1 MFPRGR
7 DCTEGMTIDWEMMGV
22 IGQVNIIDGRTERVE
37 GERVFISILESEIK
51 EDVTHVVAAALS
63 FQRKTHPS

>member
-22 IGQVNIIDGRTERVE
+22 IGQVNIVDGAD
-37 GERVFISILESEIK
+37 GESGGRMSIYIN
-51 EDVTHVVAAALS
+51 
-63 FQRKTHPS
+63 P